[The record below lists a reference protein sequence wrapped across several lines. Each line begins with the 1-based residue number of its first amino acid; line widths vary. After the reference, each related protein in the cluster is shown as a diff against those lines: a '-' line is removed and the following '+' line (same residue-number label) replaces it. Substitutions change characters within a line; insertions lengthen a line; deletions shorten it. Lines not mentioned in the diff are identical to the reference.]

1 MQILAFLLDSVA
13 SFFCTLFLLRF
24 LMQAMRVSF
33 AGQIGDFIIKLT
45 NWAVLPL
52 RRLIPGIRGFDWA
65 SLIAA
70 LLIRLLIQLLL
81 AAILVILA
89 GPVDR
94 QPDAILLMA
103 LWFSLRALLRSILY
117 IFICAL
123 LLQAVLSWIN
133 PYSPIAGPI
142 RQLTR
147 SLLAPIQRVI
157 PPISGIDLSPLVV
170 ILLLQAA
177 LMLL

>member
-1 MQILAFLLDSVA
+1 MQILAFLLDSVS

-52 RRLIPGIRGFDWA
+52 RRVIPGVRGLDWA

-70 LLIRLLIQLLL
+70 LLVQLLL
-81 AAILVILA
+81 AAALVMLA

-94 QPDAILLMA
+94 LPDTIILMA
-103 LWFSLRALLRSILY
+103 LWFSLRALVRAILY
-117 IFICAL
+117 IFIGAL
-123 LLQAVLSWIN
+123 ILQAVLSWIN
-133 PYSPIAGPI
+133 PYSPIAGPV

-147 SLLAPIQRVI
+147 PLLAPIQRLI
-157 PPISGIDLSPLVV
+157 PAVSGIDLSPLLL

>member
-70 LLIRLLIQLLL
+70 LLIQLLL

-117 IFICAL
+117 IFIGAL

>member
-1 MQILAFLLDSVA
+1 MQILAFLLDSVS

-52 RRLIPGIRGFDWA
+52 RRVIPGVRGLDWA

-70 LLIRLLIQLLL
+70 LLVQLLL
-81 AAILVILA
+81 AAALVMLA

-94 QPDAILLMA
+94 QPDTIILMA
-103 LWFSLRALLRSILY
+103 LWFSLRALVRAILY
-117 IFICAL
+117 IFIGAL
-123 LLQAVLSWIN
+123 ILQAVLSWIN
-133 PYSPIAGPI
+133 PYSPIAGPV

-147 SLLAPIQRVI
+147 PLLAPIQRLI
-157 PPISGIDLSPLVV
+157 PAVSGIDLSPLLL

>member
-70 LLIRLLIQLLL
+70 LLIQLLL

-117 IFICAL
+117 IFIGAL

-147 SLLAPIQRVI
+147 PLLAPIQRVI

>member
-1 MQILAFLLDSVA
+1 MQILAFLLDSVS

-70 LLIRLLIQLLL
+70 LLIQLLL

-117 IFICAL
+117 IFIGAL
-123 LLQAVLSWIN
+123 LLLAVLSWIN

-147 SLLAPIQRVI
+147 PLLAPVQRVI

>member
-70 LLIRLLIQLLL
+70 LLIQLLL

-117 IFICAL
+117 IFIGAL
-123 LLQAVLSWIN
+123 LLQAVLSRIN

-147 SLLAPIQRVI
+147 PLLAPIQRVI